1 MIFEQINN
9 GGDRNFGYLVG
20 DEETGMAAAVDP
32 SYNPAYYIDRA
43 AKLKLT
49 LKYII
54 CTHSHHDHVNGNDH
68 IIEQLG
74 IEVVMYQDAAYFF
87 DIEVK
92 DGDIFKLGTLDLRII
107 HTPGHCQDGMCILIE
122 NKLIT
127 GDTLFVGKVGGT
139 DLEEGARLE
148 YESLQQLMQL
158 DENLEVYPGHDFGAQ
173 PSSTIGY
180 EKRNNPFILQPT
192 LEDFVH
198 LKANWVAY
206 KAEHGIE

>member
-1 MIFEQINN
+1 
-9 GGDRNFGYLVG
+9 
-20 DEETGMAAAVDP
+20 
-32 SYNPAYYIDRA
+32 
-43 AKLKLT
+43 
-49 LKYII
+49 
-54 CTHSHHDHVNGNDH
+54 
-68 IIEQLG
+68 
-74 IEVVMYQDAAYFF
+74 
-87 DIEVK
+87 
-92 DGDIFKLGTLDLRII
+92 
-107 HTPGHCQDGMCILIE
+107 MCILIE

>member
-1 MIFEQINN
+1 
-9 GGDRNFGYLVG
+9 
-20 DEETGMAAAVDP
+20 
-32 SYNPAYYIDRA
+32 
-43 AKLKLT
+43 
-49 LKYII
+49 
-54 CTHSHHDHVNGNDH
+54 
-68 IIEQLG
+68 
-74 IEVVMYQDAAYFF
+74 MYQDAEYFF

-92 DGDIFKLGTLDLRII
+92 DGDIFKLGALELRII

-206 KAEHGIE
+206 KAEHGIA